1 MAEIRRID
9 RSREEPAVRGEG
21 DVFIIP
27 SDILPDNLESGAKI
41 RMIIEGTFNSSDEGG
56 TIQIDKIYPE
66 KSYQKTDP
74 LQDKIER
81 GLNIDLSIKQ

>member
-9 RSREEPAVRGEG
+9 RSREEPAVKGEG

-27 SDILPDNLESGAKI
+27 ADILPDNLESGAKI
-41 RMIIEGTFNSSDEGG
+41 KMIIEGTFNSSDEGG

-66 KSYQKTDP
+66 KAYQKTDP
-74 LQDKIER
+74 LQDSIEK
-81 GLNIDLSIKQ
+81 GLEIDLKINQ

>member
-9 RSREEPAVRGEG
+9 RNRQEPAVKGEG

-27 SDILPDNLESGAKI
+27 ADILPDDLESGAKVK
-41 RMIIEGTFNSSDEGG
+41 MIIEGTFNSSDDGG

-66 KSYQKTDP
+66 KAYRKTDP
-74 LQDKIER
+74 LQDSIEK
-81 GLNIDLSIKQ
+81 GLDIEINLK